1 MSYLDISGIYCPFTF
16 EANVNVHMNDV
27 LIPVTMCHE
36 LSHLS
41 GYMREDEAN
50 FIAFLACLQSD
61 DPEFRYSGVAGVR
74 PRDECFAHCGQ
85 RPVEPGGRFKAT
97 HRAATFGQQCVLEA
111 VRNARFRGSDRV
123 NDAYLKANG

>member
-50 FIAFLACLQSD
+50 FIAFWRACKVTTRNS
-61 DPEFRYSGVAGVR
+61 VTAVCIWR
-74 PRDECFAHCGQ
+74 PSTQ
-85 RPVEPGGRFKAT
+85 
-97 HRAATFGQQCVLEA
+97 
-111 VRNARFRGSDRV
+111 
-123 NDAYLKANG
+123 